1 MIYEPAE
8 DSELL
13 LEAALEEIKEDDEV
27 VEIGVGS
34 GFVSEKLIDKCHF
47 LLATDISPYAV
58 KEAKKKGIEVIRT
71 DLAKGIKK
79 KFSLV
84 LFNPPYLELE
94 EELKFDD
101 WLDKAI
107 NGGKNGVEVIC
118 RFLDSLAEILSKD
131 GRAILIVSSINIPHI
146 FDEIEK
152 RGYRYSVI
160 KRKKLFFEELFA
172 LKVENKF

>member
-13 LEAALEEIKEDDEV
+13 LNAALKEIRRDDAV
-27 VEIGVGS
+27 IEIGVGS
-34 GFVSEKLIDKCHF
+34 GFVSERLKDKCGF

-58 KEAKKKGIEVIRT
+58 KEAKKRGIEVVRT

-94 EELKFDD
+94 EDLKYND

-107 NGGKNGVEVIC
+107 DGGREGVEVMC
-118 RFLDSLAEILSKD
+118 KFLDCLSDILTDS
-131 GRAILIVSSINIPHI
+131 GRAILVVSSFNVPRI
-146 FDEIEK
+146 FDEINA
-152 RGYRYSVI
+152 RGFNYSLI
-160 KRKKLFFEELFA
+160 DRKKLFFEELYA
-172 LKVENKF
+172 VKIER